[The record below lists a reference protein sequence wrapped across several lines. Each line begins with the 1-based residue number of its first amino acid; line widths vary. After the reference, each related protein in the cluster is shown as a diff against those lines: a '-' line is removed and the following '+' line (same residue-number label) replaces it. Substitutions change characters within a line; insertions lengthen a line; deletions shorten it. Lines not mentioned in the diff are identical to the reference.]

1 MTREDVYWG
10 AKLACLEMIKSGTTT
25 FFDISTP
32 SCHGRCDGRDGIASI
47 IAGVCFDGFDKE
59 EAEKCKRH
67 NERLIQDVDNYS
79 KRVRFSIG
87 PHASYTVSGEL
98 LKWAHQ
104 FAMEHQILSICI
116 WQRQRG
122 K

>member
-25 FFDISTP
+25 FFDMYQRPRVTADVTEEM
-32 SCHGRCDGRDGIASI
+32 GLRGI

-67 NERLIQDVDNYS
+67 NERLIQTGSLLDRAARHLY
-79 KRVRFSIG
+79 RF
-87 PHASYTVSGEL
+87 
-98 LKWAHQ
+98 
-104 FAMEHQILSICI
+104 
-116 WQRQRG
+116 R
-122 K
+122 